1 MRLWVRNYF
10 GHNVDLEVVF
20 FKTTTLQSF
29 FEMLDPDQKK
39 TYYKGSRNLNNLG
52 KHLTLLEL
60 GAEDGD
66 GIWFHDRSNSCF
78 FLDDWMVLTLQK
90 GSSTQQVC
98 ITKTTTVKKFFSLVD
113 SHKIYDYWFEHWNLN
128 LEDYED
134 FYLSQLGIKNGSL
147 IECDEVNEEVFSEDF
162 LKNKNI
168 AKKST
173 PASSSGWGEI
183 KVESKDHG
191 WNIVTSES
199 DSASDVTM
207 GFDDLFD
214 DSDDESVVITT
225 GLLV

>member
-1 MRLWVRNYF
+1 MDGAHPSKGKQHPTSL
-10 GHNVDLEVVF
+10 
-20 FKTTTLQSF
+20 
-29 FEMLDPDQKK
+29 
-39 TYYKGSRNLNNLG
+39 YYKNHHS
-52 KHLTLLEL
+52 
-60 GAEDGD
+60 
-66 GIWFHDRSNSCF
+66 
-78 FLDDWMVLTLQK
+78 
-90 GSSTQQVC
+90 
-98 ITKTTTVKKFFSLVD
+98 KKKISLVD

-134 FYLSQLGIKNGSL
+134 FYLSQLGIKNGSV
-147 IECDEVNEEVFSEDF
+147 IEIEEVNEEVFSEDF

-173 PASSSGWGEI
+173 PASSSCWGEI